1 LAEQHAASLTGHGG
15 CGNCGVAL
23 TGPYC
28 AQCGQ
33 HAHESARDMH
43 ALFHDAWHSATHID
57 GRFWQTLY
65 TLLLRPGVLTREYFL
80 EHRARFIPPVR
91 VYLVLSVLF
100 FSFGNLVPH
109 AKISAIREL
118 PQSAATPPPKTA
130 HADDDDDDS
139 GVESGFETFDWSHCD
154 AVHSSWPW
162 LSGVIRRG
170 CVRNAPTRGQQLQND
185 FLSNIPKMM
194 FVFVPLIAVV
204 MLLLYWRPRRLY
216 VEHVVFFLHNHA
228 AMFLILLVETVL
240 AAIVRATGVRHVGGW
255 VVALT
260 ILYMIWYAYRA
271 MRRYYGQGRWKTVF
285 KFLVVGCAYVV
296 ALTCTVFA
304 TLILSATVG

>member
-1 LAEQHAASLTGHGG
+1 MSR
-15 CGNCGVAL
+15 AL
-23 TGPYC
+23 SC
-28 AQCGQ
+28 ACCP
-33 HAHESARDMH
+33 HC
-43 ALFHDAWHSATHID
+43 ATHID

-109 AKISAIREL
+109 AKISAMREL
-118 PQSAATPPPKTA
+118 PPAATTPSKTVPQEA
-130 HADDDDDDS
+130 APAPQPQPRPSTSADADDDDGDS
-139 GVESGFETFDWSHCD
+139 EPESGLETFDWSHCD
-154 AVHSSWPW
+154 SVHSSWHW
-162 LSGVIRRG
+162 LEGIMHRG
-170 CVRNAPTRGQQLQND
+170 CVRSAPTHGQKLQND
-185 FLSNIPKMM
+185 FLGNIPKMM
-194 FVFVPLIAVV
+194 FVFVPLIALV

-240 AAIVRATGVRHVGGW
+240 ASIVRATGVRHVGGW

-260 ILYMIWYAYRA
+260 ILYMFWYAYRA
-271 MRRYYGQGRWKTVF
+271 MRHYYGQGRWKTVC
-285 KFLVVGCAYVV
+285 KFFVVGCAYVV
-296 ALTCTVFA
+296 ALSCTVLV